1 MHQSLCIAVL
11 RLRAMPEPVELDL
24 RLQPQARYDVIDV
37 RHAARE
43 QHGDALDG
51 YPRGLYCSFH
61 TTAGFLE
68 QALCARLGYSRQYV
82 DPFIGMF
89 QRVFPEGADYSHDD
103 ISQRSELTEEEKRQE
118 SKNADSHLAYI
129 GSGLKNCA
137 TYLHRDEAPVLFIDL
152 DGVVPA
158 GARARRATVLGYHR
172 EEAVATW
179 ESALPVSSHS
189 VDSINLRDPKL
200 GFFDELS
207 EAVRRH
213 GVEHGR
219 IDVSLLPSERN
230 VGLTVNEYE
239 TLLMQH
245 DLAEVLRQPVRFMK
259 AKGRNM
265 LRDPGEIPRKTLD
278 YAKYD
283 LVHLF
288 NETMDRLRINESAL
302 ERMLSRFLALPAA
315 RFLRMK
321 RSLSLPVST
330 TSGRE
335 GLVYGT
341 YQSPI
346 LVQWSRAE
354 DQVRRVRV
362 SLARFR

>member
-1 MHQSLCIAVL
+1 
-11 RLRAMPEPVELDL
+11 
-24 RLQPQARYDVIDV
+24 
-37 RHAARE
+37 
-43 QHGDALDG
+43 
-51 YPRGLYCSFH
+51 
-61 TTAGFLE
+61 LE

-118 SKNADSHLAYI
+118 SKNADSPLAYS

-172 EEAVATW
+172 EEMVATW

-200 GFFDELS
+200 GFFDEVA

-230 VGLTVNEYE
+230 VGLTVN
-239 TLLMQH
+239 
-245 DLAEVLRQPVRFMK
+245 
-259 AKGRNM
+259 
-265 LRDPGEIPRKTLD
+265 
-278 YAKYD
+278 
-283 LVHLF
+283 
-288 NETMDRLRINESAL
+288 
-302 ERMLSRFLALPAA
+302 
-315 RFLRMK
+315 
-321 RSLSLPVST
+321 
-330 TSGRE
+330 
-335 GLVYGT
+335 
-341 YQSPI
+341 
-346 LVQWSRAE
+346 
-354 DQVRRVRV
+354 
-362 SLARFR
+362 